1 MKKMQDD
8 PIRIQNIVAAGP
20 VADSIDLTHLLNAVP
35 ECRYDKKRFPGAVYY
50 MQDPKA
56 VALIFASGKIVI
68 TGLSRLDDLV
78 PAQKNLC
85 ALLENAGIACH
96 AEPRISVR
104 NIVCTCSLGRECNL
118 VRMVAT
124 LMDSEWVEYEPESF
138 PGLVCRL
145 TNPKVVF
152 LLFSSGKAVITGGTN
167 LSDIRTGFEIFREK
181 LDRAGVL

>member
-35 ECRYDKKRFPGAVYY
+35 ECRFDKKRFPGAVYY

-56 VALIFASGKIVI
+56 VALIFGSGKVVI
-68 TGLSRLDDLV
+68 TGIARQEDLV
-78 PAQKNLC
+78 PATKNLL
-85 ALLENAGIACH
+85 AVLKTANIACH
-96 AEPRISVR
+96 DEPRVSVR
-104 NIVCTCSLGRECNL
+104 NIVCTCSFGRECNL
-118 VRMVAT
+118 VRMVAS
-124 LMDSEWVEYEPESF
+124 LMDSDWVEYEPESF

-145 TNPKVVF
+145 TDPKVVF

-167 LSDIRTGFEIFREK
+167 LADIRKGLEIFREK
-181 LDRAGVL
+181 LGRTGVL